1 MSHLVQAKTAAFK
14 AKFDARA
21 QNPEFQARQ
30 AAHEL
35 AAQGSNAELT
45 ALLAAHKEAGTVPTG
60 AELQRFPSLGES
72 PLEVLSREIYGELGR
87 G

>member
-14 AKFDARA
+14 AKFQERA
-21 QNPEFQARQ
+21 KEPDFQARQ
-30 AAHEL
+30 SAHEQ
-35 AAQGSNAELT
+35 AAQGSNADLT
-45 ALLAAHKEAGTVPTG
+45 ALLAAHKEAGTVPTE